1 MATEAARLRAQDP
14 PKKKQN
20 VLTRTGLLTL
30 SLSGFAQL
38 PPEERAT
45 NRSYGLLEG

>member
-20 VLTRTGLLTL
+20 VLTRTGLLME
-30 SLSGFAQL
+30 GV
-38 PPEERAT
+38 
-45 NRSYGLLEG
+45 GLVLLIMPS

>member
-1 MATEAARLRAQDP
+1 MRYAP
-14 PKKKQN
+14 NPKKKQN